1 MEYASCE
8 GAVMA
13 MQDIAEYDYLFHRL
27 INDRF
32 VHNDNVRCDAAN
44 PGSPGFLVAVKD
56 CSTRARMLGRIRFAE
71 ELPRDALDGSAL
83 RPEHWQMSQDKRAF
97 ILIPAW
103 IATVSNDQNWL
114 TQEDDF
120 DIQEAKLEHE
130 DILALNHVVR
140 RGRVFFYTR
149 YGWNLPAVAE
159 GSAYWYNVALPAAI
173 NPNNL
178 ACFVLTSISCEGGWK
193 NVSRNISRSETC

>member
-1 MEYASCE
+1 MT
-8 GAVMA
+8 A

-32 VHNDNVRCDAAN
+32 VNNGNVRCDAAN

-56 CSTRARMLGRIRFAE
+56 CSTRARMLRRIRFAE

-103 IATVSNDQNWL
+103 VATVSNDQNWL
-114 TQEDDF
+114 TQEDDV

-140 RGRVFFYTR
+140 RARVFFYTR

-159 GSAYWYNVALPAAI
+159 GSVSWYKVALPAAI
-173 NPNNL
+173 NVNNL
-178 ACFVLTSISCEGGWK
+178 ACFVLTSISREDCWK
-193 NVSRNISRSETC
+193 KREAKIYRAVRRFVSTMH